1 MISHGATILARV
13 SQDALKSV
21 TLKNAAGDSA
31 TVYTLGA
38 CVTSYVK
45 GGVDQLMVRPDAKM
59 DGSKPISGGIPHCFP
74 QFGPGA
80 IQQHGFARNLDWDVA
95 EESDDKVVFKLSES
109 DYTVRT
115 TPRIPLFHT
124 RPRPWRQP
132 CTRRG
137 SNLPATS
144 QTAAPTLFHA
154 GPRLLPSSTPQRP
167 LIITCRWPPSC
178 RPHATLMPP
187 SCHPHAAQM
196 DMWPNKFVATYTVT
210 LAADALKT
218 EFTVTNTDAKAWD
231 FTAALHSYWSVSDID
246 TVKVSSPAFNGATFL
261 DKMQSP
267 PADVKSSS
275 DVITFKVTFPHFP
288 ISLPHISPHLS
299 SLRPAH
305 TFPHARPL
313 ELSACQ
319 TETDSV
325 YAGVSGDVVLAD
337 SKKSLTIQ
345 NSMHTHTHTHT
356 RTHSL
361 PALDTKSAPLFELP
375 ACVEPPPLHALLP
388 RLLCSVCS
396 SGVIAPPPLTHS
408 PSVSSRAFVVH
419 SPRVE

>member
-1 MISHGATILARV
+1 
-13 SQDALKSV
+13 
-21 TLKNAAGDSA
+21 
-31 TVYTLGA
+31 
-38 CVTSYVK
+38 
-45 GGVDQLMVRPDAKM
+45 
-59 DGSKPISGGIPHCFP
+59 
-74 QFGPGA
+74 
-80 IQQHGFARNLDWDVA
+80 
-95 EESDDKVVFKLSES
+95 
-109 DYTVRT
+109 
-115 TPRIPLFHT
+115 
-124 RPRPWRQP
+124 
-132 CTRRG
+132 
-137 SNLPATS
+137 
-144 QTAAPTLFHA
+144 
-154 GPRLLPSSTPQRP
+154 
-167 LIITCRWPPSC
+167 
-178 RPHATLMPP
+178 
-187 SCHPHAAQM
+187 M

-356 RTHSL
+356 HTHSL

-375 ACVEPPPLHALLP
+375 ACVEPPPSMHCYRASCAASAHLASSRRHLSPIHRPCLRVLSLCIALGWSDTVLWSP
-388 RLLCSVCS
+388 YGSEAMGYKNFVCVES
-396 SGVIAPPPLTHS
+396 AQAAT
-408 PSVSSRAFVVH
+408 SVSLGPGEYWTGAMNVV
-419 SPRVE
+419 P